1 MKKLLAFLLILIIG
15 CSNSFK
21 IVDSEW
27 FQYKKLSLNIDE
39 DFIGT
44 QFDIDDLSLRLE
56 IPAFYI
62 ANDRLNNYKIKI
74 IAYNKDFVNYDN
86 ISSPDGSSNL
96 DWNGLNYFESETV
109 YNPTSVD
116 KELEE
121 SLDVLKSRISS
132 VSFQIKN
139 LDNDGQT
146 WAYDTVVSKP
156 MYAENGLEFLV
167 KNDYLI
173 NDIFM
178 SKSLES
184 VELILVLDV
193 DEKTYTV
200 GLNPLS
206 QKIMNSFKSF
216 INDQNLK
223 YSRNAKLHSLD

>member
-21 IVDSEW
+21 IIDSEW
-27 FQYKKLSLNIDE
+27 FQYKKLSFNVDE

-44 QFDIDDLSLRLE
+44 QFDLDDLSFRLE

-62 ANDRLNNYKIKI
+62 AKDRLNNYKIKI

-86 ISSPDGSSNL
+86 ITSPDGSTNL
-96 DWNGLNYFESETV
+96 EWNGLNYFESETV

-184 VELILVLDV
+184 VELILVLDI
-193 DEKTYTV
+193 DEKSHTV
-200 GLNPLS
+200 GFSSIPQTLIND
-206 QKIMNSFKSF
+206 FKSF

-223 YSRNAKLHSLD
+223 YSRNAELHSLD